1 MRLRTFTF
9 SYRVKIEMKKVQ
21 SGADIIISHEDRI
34 LWEKVARTV
43 KPLKG
48 KAAPHFDAFE
58 SETMDVLLST
68 APLPVKPAIAGA
80 SKAKKQTVPAKLDEP
95 THRKIAKGKL
105 NLSARVDLHGLTQ
118 GEAHSLL
125 HAFLHRAHSEGL
137 RHILIITGKGTS
149 SSSQGVLRQAVPH
162 WFATPMFRPYV
173 SAYEDAARHHG
184 GAGAL
189 YVRLRRKTDTSK
201 P

>member
-1 MRLRTFTF
+1 M
-9 SYRVKIEMKKVQ
+9 
-21 SGADIIISHEDRI
+21 ISHEDRI

-48 KAAPHFDAFE
+48 KETAFLDVFETESFDA
-58 SETMDVLLST
+58 LLST
-68 APLPVKPAIAGA
+68 APLPEKPATQAA
-80 SKAKKQTVPAKLDEP
+80 LKPKKQTNAVKLDEP

-105 NLSARVDLHGLTQ
+105 NLSARIDLHGLSQ

-149 SSSQGVLRQAVPH
+149 FGSDGVLRHAVPQ
-162 WFATPMFRPYV
+162 WFATPLFRPYV

-184 GAGAL
+184 GSGAL
-189 YVRLRRKTDTSK
+189 YVRLRRKTDSAK
-201 P
+201 L

>member
-1 MRLRTFTF
+1 
-9 SYRVKIEMKKVQ
+9 MKKTR

-43 KPLKG
+43 RPLKG
-48 KAAPHFDAFE
+48 KTLNAFDTFE
-58 SETMDVLLST
+58 IETMDALLST
-68 APLPVKPAIAGA
+68 APLPAKPALPIL
-80 SKAKKQTVPAKLDEP
+80 SKPKRQVAPVKLDEP

-105 NLSARVDLHGLTQ
+105 NLSARIDLHGLTQ

-149 SSSQGVLRQAVPH
+149 FGSDGVLRQAVPH
-162 WFATPMFRPYV
+162 WFATPLFRPYV

-184 GAGAL
+184 GGGAL
-189 YVRLRRKTDTSK
+189 YVRLRRKTDTSR